1 MSSPDAVFEPKG
13 LVPTAEQRA
22 IQLARKAHLIIEA
35 NAGAAK
41 TTTLALRLAQALL
54 RGADPTRVLVLT
66 YTDAAV
72 QAFQEALA
80 RIGLPAVTR
89 RAVQVCTFEAF
100 CAARLRHI
108 EGTDTPTL
116 PLAEQRR
123 PHVLAAIAR
132 VQQRMDEPYPEV
144 LNIHDSGEASVEG
157 LLASFD
163 YLKGTLLL
171 HTEAADRRLSPTL
184 AAELGQDYMTLKVLR
199 AYEQIRR
206 GGHPDHPV
214 FRGPQDA
221 TYDLACL
228 QRDDEG
234 WLGGEAGQDHPL
246 ALGLQLLLV
255 DEMHDTNRAMF
266 TVLRELMA
274 RNHAGFVG
282 VGDRDQVIHALA
294 GADATFMG
302 ETFDREVAPAT
313 RLPLSTSW
321 RFGPRLAQAVSR
333 VARHKPYAAQTA
345 RDTDVELI
353 RTTSLADQRWQ
364 LTRLVRDRVGLS
376 PEAPLSAIAILLRHP
391 HQSVELENL
400 LLDHGLDYR
409 TTGFNPYL
417 QRPEVLFVRGLYA
430 CGRGCLDGIE
440 RVDVRQAVLSAL
452 LSFSGSFVSEGDDGV
467 PASGDDPDAQ
477 ARHHKLQAE
486 AIRDV
491 AQQPQLA
498 QAFLNNQVLR
508 NAPQAVRERLEDALD
523 VLDSDDTEQLQ
534 RRFVRVL
541 QPQALAER
549 VLVRSQDIAQ
559 VVGNIEGLIRSAHGF
574 DHLTAFFR
582 AMNERELRQQA
593 MKAQRCL
600 LLSSI
605 EAAKG
610 LEFDHVIVPGLN
622 RGEFAPGGDTVDN
635 RNLLYVAMTRAR
647 QRLTL
652 LCDADRPSAYL
663 REAGLL

>member
-72 QAFQEALA
+72 QAFQDALT
-80 RIGLPAVTR
+80 RMGLPAVTR
-89 RAVQVCTFEAF
+89 RAVQVSTFEAF

-132 VQQRMDEPYPEV
+132 VQQRMDEPYPEA
-144 LNIHDSGEASVEG
+144 LSIHDSGEASVEG

-171 HTEAADRRLSPTL
+171 HTEAADRRLSPAL
-184 AAELGQDYMTLKVLR
+184 AAELGQDYMTLQVLR
-199 AYEQIRR
+199 AYEHIRR

-228 QRDDEG
+228 LRDDEG
-234 WLGGEAGQDHPL
+234 WLGGETEQEHPL

-282 VGDRDQVIHALA
+282 VGDRDQVIHALT

-302 ETFDREVAPAT
+302 DTFDREVAPAT

-345 RDTDVELI
+345 RDTEVELI
-353 RTTSLADQRWQ
+353 RITDLADQRWQ
-364 LTRLVRDRVGLS
+364 LTRLVRDRVGLQ

-400 LLDHGLDYR
+400 LLDHGMDYR
-409 TTGFNPYL
+409 TAGFSPYL

-430 CGRGCLDGIE
+430 CGRACLDGIE
-440 RVDVRQAVLSAL
+440 RVEVRQAVLNAL
-452 LSFSGSFVSEGDDGV
+452 LSFSGSFVSEGHENAAASSDDL
-467 PASGDDPDAQ
+467 DAQ
-477 ARHHKLQAE
+477 ARQQKLQAQ
-486 AIRDV
+486 AIREV

-498 QAFLNNQVLR
+498 PAFLNNQVLR
-508 NAPQAVRERLEDALD
+508 NAPDAVRERLEDALD
-523 VLDSDDTEQLQ
+523 VLDSDDPELLQ

-549 VLVRSQDIAQ
+549 VLVRTQDIAQ

-574 DHLTAFFR
+574 DHLTSFFR

-593 MKAQRCL
+593 MKAQHCL

>member
-72 QAFQEALA
+72 QAFQDALA
-80 RIGLPAVTR
+80 RMGLPAATR
-89 RAVQVCTFEAF
+89 RAVQVSTFEAF

-132 VQQRMDEPYPEV
+132 VQQRMDEPYPEA
-144 LNIHDSGEASVEG
+144 LSIHDSGEASVEG
-157 LLASFD
+157 LLASFE

-171 HTEAADRRLSPTL
+171 HTEAADRRLSPAL

-199 AYEQIRR
+199 AYEHIRR

-221 TYDLACL
+221 THDLACL
-228 QRDDEG
+228 LRDDEG
-234 WLGGEAGQDHPL
+234 WLGGETGQDHPL

-282 VGDRDQVIHALA
+282 VGDRDQVIHALT

-321 RFGPRLAQAVSR
+321 RFGPGLAQAVSR

-345 RDTDVELI
+345 RDTAIELI
-353 RTTSLADQRWQ
+353 RTTDLADQRWQ
-364 LTRLVRDRVGLS
+364 LTRLVRDRVGL
-376 PEAPLSAIAILLRHP
+376 PPDAPLSAIAILLRHP

-409 TTGFNPYL
+409 TTGFQPYL

-430 CGRGCLDGIE
+430 CGRACLEGIE
-440 RVDVRQAVLSAL
+440 RVEVRQAVLNAL
-452 LSFSGSFVSEGDDGV
+452 LSFSGSFVSEGDDGA
-467 PASGDDPDAQ
+467 PASSDAPDAQ
-477 ARHHKLQAE
+477 ARQQKLQAQ
-486 AIRDV
+486 AIREV
-491 AQQPQLA
+491 AQQPTLA

-508 NAPQAVRERLEDALD
+508 NAPSAVRERLEDALD
-523 VLDSDDTEQLQ
+523 VLDSDNPEQLQ
-534 RRFVRVL
+534 RRFMRVL

-574 DHLTAFFR
+574 DHLTSFFR

-593 MKAQRCL
+593 MKAQHCL